1 MCYYQL
7 IINIFIIILLA
18 TFVSNV
24 PCVPTIF
31 HVGIFY

>member
-18 TFVSNV
+18 MSVSNV
-24 PCVPTIF
+24 PRVPNIF